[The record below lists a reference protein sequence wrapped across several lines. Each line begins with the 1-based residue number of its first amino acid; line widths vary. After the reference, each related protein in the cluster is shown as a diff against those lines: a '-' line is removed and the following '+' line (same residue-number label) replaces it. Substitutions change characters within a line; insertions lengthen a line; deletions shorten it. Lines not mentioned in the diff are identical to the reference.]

1 MEKLKKILPD
11 ILKTILF
18 VGLGILFIWLS
29 IKDLSKDDIH
39 MIFSSMALVNN
50 PRGWLFIFLS
60 VVAIVS
66 ADLIRA
72 ERARLLLNSIHYKPR
87 FSMMF
92 YSVMV
97 CYIANLALPRLGEIL
112 RCTFLQRYENVPF
125 QKSLGT
131 VILER
136 AVDVVCW
143 LFLLII
149 SLLLNNELLSQLV
162 VDQSTQM
169 TLQEWFAAKGLSYLG
184 NYLLYIIL
192 IFIFLLIILVRVT
205 RSWWQKKPALV
216 KVADFFKGIWRGFI
230 SIKDLPNP
238 WYFVFWTVA
247 MWICYFLGVYL
258 FFHALPYLQHVG
270 PGAAFTVLVFGTIAF
285 MISQGGLGAYPLITA
300 GIVMLYGISYTQ
312 GLAAGWIGWILQTAV
327 SLVLGLLSLAVTSFY
342 KRHDAADFPEDD
354 ETHA

>member
-1 MEKLKKILPD
+1 MEKVKRLLPD

-18 VGLGILFIWLS
+18 VGLGVFFIWLS
-29 IKDLSKDDIH
+29 IKDLSKDDIQ

-50 PRGWLFIFLS
+50 PRGWLFIGLS
-60 VVAIVS
+60 VLAIVL

-72 ERARLLLNSIHYKPR
+72 ERARLLLNSIQYRPR

-97 CYIANLALPRLGEIL
+97 CYLANLALPRLGEIL
-112 RCTFLQRYENVPF
+112 RCSFLQRYEKVPF

-136 AVDVVCW
+136 AVDMVCW
-143 LFLLII
+143 AFLLVIV
-149 SLLLNNELLSQLV
+149 LLMNNGLLSNLI

-169 TLQEWFAAKGLSYLG
+169 TLEEWFAAKGLSYMG
-184 NYLLYIIL
+184 NYLLYII
-192 IFIFLLIILVRVT
+192 IAVVVLLIVVVRIT
-205 RSWWQKKPALV
+205 RNWWQQKPALV
-216 KVADFFKGIWRGFI
+216 KVADFFKGIWRGFV

-247 MWICYFLGVYL
+247 MWISYFLGVYL
-258 FFHALPYLQHVG
+258 FFHALPYLHHIG
-270 PGAAFTVLVFGTIAF
+270 IGAAFSVLVFGTIAF
-285 MISQGGLGAYPLITA
+285 IISQGGLGAYPLITA
-300 GIVMLYGISYTQ
+300 GIVMLYGIPYTE

-327 SLVLGLLSLAVTSFY
+327 SLVFGLLSLTLTSFY
-342 KRHDAADFPEDD
+342 KPHDSAVNTEENGLA
-354 ETHA
+354 